1 MKNTVIKLFMSLIM
15 LFVSSSLFAAE
26 PVSKSYFS
34 SVAIGGMDT
43 TAYHLPD
50 VQKQHKAVM
59 GDSQFTVEWKGAKWH
74 FASQA
79 SADKFAAD
87 PARYRPQYNGF
98 CSNALS
104 LGEGLIKTDGTV
116 WEFFGGNLHLFYAE
130 RGRQRWLNG
139 DWEGYKV
146 QADKAWAEL
155 K

>member
-1 MKNTVIKLFMSLIM
+1 MKNIFITLFM
-15 LFVSSSLFAAE
+15 LFVSSSIFAAE
-26 PVSKSYFS
+26 PVSKGYFV

-43 TAYHLPD
+43 VAYHLPE
-50 VQKQHKAVM
+50 VQKAHKAVM
-59 GDSQFTVEWKGAKWH
+59 GDSQFTVKWKEAEWH

-87 PARYRPQYNGF
+87 PERYQPQYNGF

-130 RGRQRWLNG
+130 RGRERWLNG
-139 DWEGYKV
+139 DWKTYKQ
-146 QADKAWAEL
+146 QADAAWAEL
-155 K
+155 SK

>member
-1 MKNTVIKLFMSLIM
+1 MKNRAVRFVITLIM
-15 LFVSSSLFAAE
+15 LFVSHTLLAAE
-26 PVSKSYFS
+26 PVSKSYFG

-43 TAYHLPD
+43 AAYHLPE
-50 VQKQHKAVM
+50 VQEQHKAVM
-59 GDSQFTVEWKGAKWH
+59 GDSQFMVEWKGAKWH

-79 SADKFAAD
+79 SADKFASD
-87 PARYRPQYNGF
+87 PEGYQPLYNGF

-139 DWEGYKV
+139 DWEAYKQ
-146 QADKAWAEL
+146 QADKAWSEL

>member
-59 GDSQFTVEWKGAKWH
+59 G
-74 FASQA
+74 
-79 SADKFAAD
+79 
-87 PARYRPQYNGF
+87 
-98 CSNALS
+98 ALS

-139 DWEGYKV
+139 DWEAYKV